1 MSGKTVA
8 VALVAAFLVT
18 GCGGSS
24 GDARAAHDGTGN
36 NVQPGARASALP
48 QPVAGQQLV
57 NDLAD
62 WRQREP
68 DIVALPGGRYI
79 GAWRWESGTAEPDGD
94 LDAVLGRPLDET
106 AAPAAPTLVLN
117 AEGITDGNQIQPAV
131 AATADGFIAVWSSE
145 GAQGGG
151 GSLADRGVFGQR
163 FSAGGMP
170 EGDAFR
176 IDEPEHVGPT
186 EAMPDIA
193 VAPDGS
199 FVVSWV
205 TRRRPISEASVLF
218 RRFAADG
225 EPLGPSKRAGGLG
238 LLPQAQPRIAM
249 GPEGD
254 FAIAWNTFREYRTT
268 GGPPPPDVPL
278 PLPDAESRYYAT
290 ISDIRL
296 RCYTDEGR
304 SRSLLA
310 RTADSALRL
319 EKDGGT
325 YLRRPALARVGDRWI
340 IAWSH
345 VDVIEDREVLD
356 PHVPARAYHADCRA
370 DGGRFSIA
378 DTGSTPDIA
387 ALAGGGFLASWAVE
401 AQDGEGRHIFAR
413 RFEGPDAPPGEA
425 VRVNDASPEPFGQGA
440 HPSFV
445 SRVAAGQA
453 PGSFAVIWEGA
464 APPDGHGIYAR
475 AFVVGD

>member
-1 MSGKTVA
+1 MVGKIVA
-8 VALVAAFLVT
+8 VTLTAALLVT
-18 GCGGSS
+18 GCGGGSGNAPTAGGGAGSS
-24 GDARAAHDGTGN
+24 SQSA
-36 NVQPGARASALP
+36 ARASAPP

-57 NDLAD
+57 NDLVD

-68 DIVALPGGRYI
+68 DIAALPGGGYI

-117 AEGITDGNQIQPAV
+117 AEGITEGNQIQPAV
-131 AATADGFIAVWSSE
+131 AATEDGFIAVWSSVRV
-145 GAQGGG
+145 QGGA
-151 GSLADRGVFGQR
+151 SFSDRGVFGQR
-163 FSAGGMP
+163 FSADGMP
-170 EGDAFR
+170 EGGAFR

-186 EAMPDIA
+186 EAMPDVA
-193 VAPDGS
+193 VAPDDS

-205 TRRRPISEASVLF
+205 TRRRPISEPSVLF

-225 EPLGPSKRAGGLG
+225 EPLGRSKRVGSLG

-278 PLPDAESRYYAT
+278 PLPDAESRYFGT

-296 RCYTDEGR
+296 RCYTAEGR
-304 SRSLLA
+304 SKTVLA
-310 RTADSALRL
+310 RTVDSALRL
-319 EKDGGT
+319 QADGGS

-340 IAWSH
+340 LAWSR

-356 PHVPARAYHADCRA
+356 PRVSARAYDADCRA
-370 DGGRFSIA
+370 DGGRFPVA
-378 DTGSTPDIA
+378 DTGSTADIA
-387 ALAGGGFLASWAVE
+387 ALTGGGFVASWSVA
-401 AQDGEGRHIFAR
+401 AQDSGGRHIFAR
-413 RFEGPDAPPGEA
+413 RFDGPDAPLGAA
-425 VRVNDASPEPFGQGA
+425 VRVNDESPEPFGQGA
-440 HPSFV
+440 FPSFV
-445 SRVAAGQA
+445 SRIAAGEA

-464 APPDGHGIYAR
+464 APADGHGIYAR
-475 AFVVGD
+475 SFVAGD